1 MCESI
6 DIFTSD
12 SPPPLCPARK
22 STAPAGGAFLCPY

>member
-12 SPPPLCPARK
+12 SPPLCPART
-22 STAPAGGAFLCPY
+22 SHAPAGGAFLCPY